1 MRLRQGSSV
10 PQRRAKR
17 EYARRRAFR
26 LRPPPTA
33 SDAPPLNAPM
43 ADHIRDRINR
53 KLATLGE
60 ERLYQVLDY
69 VEFLELRYGQPAR
82 DPSPVNPLQRFADGI
97 EDRLRAGG
105 VAASTVSEA
114 MGFLNKAVGVLGD
127 VATAG
132 RNVAADL
139 ANAAQGA
146 AQRAAESPPGQP
158 RPAGPASGTA
168 PAQGPTDPTD
178 MPSYPS
184 PT

>member
-1 MRLRQGSSV
+1 
-10 PQRRAKR
+10 
-17 EYARRRAFR
+17 
-26 LRPPPTA
+26 
-33 SDAPPLNAPM
+33 M

-53 KLATLGE
+53 KLATLGD

-82 DPSPVNPLQRFADGI
+82 DPAPVNPLQRYADGV

-114 MGFLNKAVGVLGD
+114 MGFLNKAVGVLNN

-132 RNVAADL
+132 SRVATDL
-139 ANAAQGA
+139 ATA
-146 AQRAAESPPGQP
+146 AQRMAEAPPGSAP
-158 RPAGPASGTA
+158 GGSTGATPPGAAPSGTR
-168 PAQGPTDPTD
+168 PAQGPSRSASDPTD

>member
-1 MRLRQGSSV
+1 
-10 PQRRAKR
+10 
-17 EYARRRAFR
+17 
-26 LRPPPTA
+26 
-33 SDAPPLNAPM
+33 M

-60 ERLYQVLDY
+60 ERLYQVLDF

-82 DPSPVNPLQRFADGI
+82 DPSPVNPLQRFADGL

-127 VATAG
+127 VAKTG
-132 RNVAADL
+132 RTVASDL
-139 ANAAQGA
+139 ANAAQA
-146 AQRAAESPPGQP
+146 AAQP
-158 RPAGPASGTA
+158 RPAGTSAGAPASPAPARPASGTA

>member
-1 MRLRQGSSV
+1 
-10 PQRRAKR
+10 
-17 EYARRRAFR
+17 
-26 LRPPPTA
+26 
-33 SDAPPLNAPM
+33 M

-132 RNVAADL
+132 RTVATDL
-139 ANAAQGA
+139 ANAAQ
-146 AQRAAESPPGQP
+146 RATEPPPGQP
-158 RPAGPASGTA
+158 RPAGAPPSSASARPASGTA

>member
-1 MRLRQGSSV
+1 
-10 PQRRAKR
+10 
-17 EYARRRAFR
+17 
-26 LRPPPTA
+26 
-33 SDAPPLNAPM
+33 M

-82 DPSPVNPLQRFADGI
+82 DPSPVNPLQRFTDGI

-114 MGFLNKAVGVLGD
+114 MGFLNKAVGVLNN

-132 RNVAADL
+132 RTVATDL
-139 ANAAQGA
+139 ATA
-146 AQRAAESPPGQP
+146 AQRMAEPPATTPSAAAPPAA
-158 RPAGPASGTA
+158 RSASGTA
-168 PAQGPTDPTD
+168 PAQGASDPTD

-184 PT
+184 PS

>member
-1 MRLRQGSSV
+1 MS
-10 PQRRAKR
+10 
-17 EYARRRAFR
+17 
-26 LRPPPTA
+26 
-33 SDAPPLNAPM
+33 
-43 ADHIRDRINR
+43 DHIRDRINR
-53 KLATLGE
+53 KLATLSD

-82 DPSPVNPLQRFADGI
+82 DPAPVNPLQRFADGV

-114 MGFLNKAVGVLGD
+114 MGFLNKAVGVLNN

-132 RNVAADL
+132 SRVATDL
-139 ANAAQGA
+139 ANAAQRMAEPPATAQGA
-146 AQRAAESPPGQP
+146 AGGSTGATPPAAAAAGT
-158 RPAGPASGTA
+158 RPAQAPSQTAS
-168 PAQGPTDPTD
+168 DPTD